1 MIIIIIFRTSWLNG
15 ANISWAPS
23 LDVFLLFYLFKQ
35 SITISHACYS
45 TVLLIEIRFV
55 FDQKKTNKHT
65 SKQQGHGSFHMFHV
79 MMGLVVVMKVMKWG
93 TEVKKEKNYWFDR
106 KLISVRFTVEV
117 LTVNATMFH
126 DVWLIISGFVV
137 PLKMSSK
144 YEEVIIN
151 YIIIISLHS
160 RCI

>member
-1 MIIIIIFRTSWLNG
+1 M
-15 ANISWAPS
+15 
-23 LDVFLLFYLFKQ
+23 FLLFYLFKQ

-79 MMGLVVVMKVMKWG
+79 MTRCVSLWRSWN
-93 TEVKKEKNYWFDR
+93 EVKKEKNHWFDR

-126 DVWLIISGFVV
+126 VWLIISGFVV

-151 YIIIISLHS
+151 YIIIISLQIHSLHS
-160 RCI
+160 RWI